1 MFYHLDFHKYCSTEI
16 KRGGSKERPR
26 KLRRPAFALA
36 TASSKPTPTKAHQHQ
51 PTRKINQSHC
61 CCDLTLFTIITISFV
76 RTHFL
81 YIRLFTW
88 MLYVSVDCNQN
99 ALWPCFIFSHYY
111 FYCYCSTV
119 GISVCFP
126 FVCVGNVRRDVQ
138 NEIFR
143 LQRKVCA
150 RSSW

>member
-1 MFYHLDFHKYCSTEI
+1 MQHRNKTRRLKRETEKALENSFRSRIAFVLTNTDESTRTQANE
-16 KRGGSKERPR
+16 KV
-26 KLRRPAFALA
+26 
-36 TASSKPTPTKAHQHQ
+36 
-51 PTRKINQSHC
+51 KINQSRC
-61 CCDLTLFTIITISFV
+61 CCDLTLFTIITISFI

-111 FYCYCSTV
+111 FYCYCPTV
-119 GISVCFP
+119 GIL
-126 FVCVGNVRRDVQ
+126 CVFSFRLRRECV
-138 NEIFR
+138 EMCGASGIFR